1 MAGTKQYYTEEN
13 MRGKKLSDFASDVDF
28 IEDSVTFLKSNRK
41 GYTDEDFSS
50 MNGEDVVD
58 EVLEHF
64 RWANTNEVSMAKD
77 FSYIKDDKVPE
88 EHKQAYGRL
97 LFAFDNAEGEGMWDD
112 NGKAVRDYL
121 AGAASAPSTVGS
133 VVAGMF
139 TGGTGAAAIQGS
151 KAAAQ
156 VAVRAAAKKYLKRA
170 VLGGM
175 LDGSVAAGSQLGLEA
190 IKADAG
196 DTIEEEYDINYKNVA
211 AAGAIGGTLGFGVN
225 VGAAALQKSGANKL
239 IDTLDTGRQ
248 AQADRIADAAEKANI
263 KLKAIANSQEK
274 KDLADEVIGKMLF
287 AIDPKLVDEGM
298 KAKVDILSADLPDGL
313 IAGLD
318 RRKIQILGA
327 AAFDLAEEL
336 KIKPGKGIRITEQL
350 ANIMETPGGSGT
362 AREIFD
368 RVRKEYGLSAREL
381 SAVYAAEVS
390 EAAKILVGQKNLKNN
405 LGGTVTPVDAN
416 KFKEKLDALYKQ
428 GMSRLSSE
436 DAKVLIEAQEQGG
449 GIAGKTWRTFRSAE
463 DLRRALMTSQPTT
476 TMRNNIFGVAM
487 GAIDM
492 VDQVGINLV
501 RKARG
506 KTDTYEGLQG
516 AADVM
521 SYLTRDAYVAD
532 AVTTMLS
539 DVAPEKMSKV
549 FYQAAQAEAGTTAE
563 TGAAKVG
570 AFFNKLNTVS
580 DHIFKKAV
588 VVGSID
594 RSLKRLND
602 PKLGTSVMDML
613 EKGTIAELPEDIL
626 QDALDESLE
635 FTFQKRFGGKGSS
648 AESKKVKALVDG
660 ITRNGFTVLIP
671 FPRYLASQAKHI
683 SDYTGLTILRR
694 LATGSDIAD
703 KEIAKAMTGAAVGL
717 VHLKVQQEN
726 IANGRDWFE
735 WEDDRTRKDAQ
746 AALGPQAY
754 NSFIMHQVARAME
767 GLPNK
772 LPNVPFSKWD
782 GDTGAFIKDS
792 LKLLAG
798 SEFRPNSGLVTK
810 VSKGLDTGSWKP
822 VGEEIGDYFSAFT
835 YPAAAVKDF
844 YGQFDPLSTYFPETR
859 DGLMSYTNLSEHDVD
874 SPITMQ
880 LGLFR
885 RITRQLPDFPAAN
898 NGEKGMLEF
907 FRSSTAVN
915 YQSKY
920 NQEADRAGLGYD
932 ALRFDVFG
940 DGPIRALDPLLK
952 QLTGFASKPIKN
964 DLQREI
970 TRLQLDPFTLYNPY
984 REKNTAVTLMT
995 EQILQGNLAFV
1006 ISEQVLKDPDYQRMS
1021 IDEQKRLLKG
1031 MISAKVTIAKEMAV
1045 EELDAMYAM
1054 EGDSAVLFMGY
1065 QRGRVEKLDKNGKAN
1080 ADLAWP
1086 LMAERF
1092 GYSRTATLDEVIEEI
1107 RTTDKYDDDPQELMV
1122 KETDMIMNYL
1132 HAGGL
1137 YGERYRE
1144 VIRDLN

>member
-1 MAGTKQYYTEEN
+1 MATTKQYYTEEN

-41 GYTDEDFSS
+41 GYTDEDFAN
-50 MNGEDVVD
+50 MNGEDVVN

-77 FSYIKDDKVPE
+77 FSYIKDDKTPE
-88 EHKQAYGRL
+88 DHKQAYGRL
-97 LFAFDNAEGEGMWDD
+97 LFAFDNADGEGIWDD
-112 NGKAVRDYL
+112 HGKAVRDYVT
-121 AGAASAPSTVGS
+121 GAATAPSTVGS

-170 VLGGM
+170 ALGGL

-190 IKADAG
+190 TKADAG

-239 IDTLDTGRQ
+239 VDTLDKGRQ
-248 AQADRIADAAEKANI
+248 AQADRIAEAAEKAKI
-263 KLKAIANSQEK
+263 KLDVVSKNKEK
-274 KDLADEVIGKMLF
+274 KELADEVIGKMLF

-318 RRKIQILGA
+318 RKKIQILGA

-336 KIKPGKGIRITEQL
+336 KIKPGKGVRITEQL
-350 ANIMETPGGSGT
+350 ANVMETPGGSGT

-368 RVRKEYGLSAREL
+368 RVRKEYGLSPREL

-405 LGGTVTPVDAN
+405 LGGTVKPVDAD
-416 KFKEKLDALYKQ
+416 KFKAKLDALYEQ
-428 GMSRLSSE
+428 GMSRLSGA
-436 DAKVLIEAQEQGG
+436 DAKELMEAQEQGG
-449 GIAGKTWRTFRSAE
+449 GIAGKSYRFLRGFE

-487 GAIDM
+487 GVIDM
-492 VDQVGINLV
+492 VDQVNINLV
-501 RKARG
+501 RKVRG

-521 SYLTRDAYVAD
+521 AYLTKDAYVAD
-532 AVTTMLS
+532 AVTTMLT
-539 DVAPEKMSKV
+539 DVAPEKMAKV
-549 FYQAAQAEAGTTAE
+549 FYQAAQAEAGTTAD
-563 TGAAKVG
+563 TGWAKVG
-570 AFFNKLNTVS
+570 GFFNKLNTVS
-580 DHIFKKAV
+580 DHVFKKAV

-602 PKLGTSVMDML
+602 PKIGTSVMDML
-613 EKGTIAELPEDIL
+613 EKGTIAELPDDIL
-626 QDALDESLE
+626 RDALDESLE
-635 FTFQKRFGGKGSS
+635 FTFQKRLGGKGSS
-648 AESKKVKALVDG
+648 AESKAAKVAVDI
-660 ITRNGFTVLIP
+660 ITRTGLTALIP

-683 SDYTGLTILRR
+683 SDYTGLTIARR
-694 LATGSDIAD
+694 LATGRDIAD
-703 KEIAKAMTGAAVGL
+703 KEFAKAMTGAVVGL
-717 VHLKVQQEN
+717 GHLKVQQ
-726 IANGRDWFE
+726 ANVANDRDWFE
-735 WEDDRTRKDAQ
+735 WEDGRTRKDAQ

-754 NSFIMHQVARAME
+754 NAFIMHQVARAME
-767 GLPNK
+767 GLPTK
-772 LPNVPFSKWD
+772 LPNTAFSEWD
-782 GDTGAFIKDS
+782 GDTDAFVKDS
-792 LKLLAG
+792 LKLLVG

-810 VSKGLDTGSWKP
+810 ISKASNTGIWTA
-822 VGEEIGDYFSAFT
+822 VYEEVGDYFSAFT

-859 DGLMSYTNLSEHDVD
+859 DGLMSYTNMAEHDVEF
-874 SPITMQ
+874 PINMQ

-920 NQEADRAGLGYD
+920 NKEADRAGLGYD

-1006 ISEQVLKDPDYQRMS
+1006 ISEQVLKDPGYQGMS
-1021 IDEQKRLLKG
+1021 IDEQKRFLKD
-1031 MISAKVTIAKEMAV
+1031 MISDKVSIAKEMAV
-1045 EELDAMYAM
+1045 EELDAMYEM
-1054 EGDSAVLFMGY
+1054 EGDSAALFMGY
-1065 QRGRVEKLDKNGKAN
+1065 QRGRVERLDRNEKAN

-1092 GYSRTATLDEVIEEI
+1092 GYSSTATLDEVIEEI
-1107 RTTDKYDDDPQELMV
+1107 RTTNKYNDDPQERMV

-1132 HAGGL
+1132 HAGKL
-1137 YGERYRE
+1137 YGKRYRE
-1144 VIRDLN
+1144 VVKDLN

>member
-1 MAGTKQYYTEEN
+1 MANTKQYYTEEN
-13 MRGKKLSDFASDVDF
+13 MQGKKLSDFASDVDF

-41 GYTDEDFSS
+41 GYTDDDFAK
-50 MNGEDVVD
+50 MNGEDVVN

-77 FSYIKDDKVPE
+77 FSYIKDDTTPE

-97 LFAFDNAEGEGMWDD
+97 LFAFDNAEGEGIWDD
-112 NGKAVRDYL
+112 HGKAARDYL
-121 AGAASAPSTVGS
+121 AGAASAPSTVAS

-139 TGGTGAAAIQGS
+139 SGGTGAAAIQSS

-170 VLGGM
+170 ALGGL

-190 IKADAG
+190 TKADAG

-239 IDTLDTGRQ
+239 IDTVETGRQ
-248 AQADRIADAAEKANI
+248 AQADRIAEAAEKAKI
-263 KLKAIANSQEK
+263 KLDVVSKNKEK
-274 KDLADEVIGKMLF
+274 KELADEVIGKMLF

-318 RRKIQILGA
+318 RKKIQILGA

-336 KIKPGKGIRITEQL
+336 KIQPGKGVRITEQL
-350 ANIMETPGGSGT
+350 ANIIETPGGSGT

-405 LGGTVTPVDAN
+405 LGGTVKPVDAE
-416 KFKEKLDALYKQ
+416 KFKQKLDALYEQ
-428 GMSRLSSE
+428 GMSRLSSA
-436 DAKVLIEAQEQGG
+436 DANVLTEAQQQGG
-449 GIAGKTWRTFRSAE
+449 GIAGSAYRTFRGFE

-492 VDQVGINLV
+492 VDQVGINIV
-501 RKARG
+501 RKVRG
-506 KTDTYEGLQG
+506 KSDTYEGLQG

-521 SYLTRDAYVAD
+521 AYLTKDAYVAD
-532 AVTTMLS
+532 AVTTMLT
-539 DVAPEKMSKV
+539 DLAPEKMSKV
-549 FYQAAQAEAGTTAE
+549 FYQAAQAEAGTSADTAW
-563 TGAAKVG
+563 AKTG

-580 DHIFKKAV
+580 DHVFKKAV

-602 PKLGTSVMDML
+602 PKIGTSVMDML
-613 EKGTIAELPEDIL
+613 EKGTIAELPDDIL
-626 QDALDESLE
+626 KDALDESLE
-635 FTFQKRFGGKGSS
+635 FTFQKRLGGKGSS
-648 AESKKVKALVDG
+648 TESQAAKSVVDL
-660 ITRNGFTVLIP
+660 ITRSGLTVLIP

-683 SDYTGLTILRR
+683 SDYTSLTILRR
-694 LATGSDIAD
+694 LATGRDIAD
-703 KEIAKAMTGAAVGL
+703 KEIAKAMTGAVVALG
-717 VHLKVQQEN
+717 HLKIQQAN
-726 IANGRDWFE
+726 IANDRDWFE
-735 WEDDRTRKDAQ
+735 WEDGRTRKDAQ

-754 NSFIMHQVARAME
+754 NAFMMHQVARAME
-767 GLPNK
+767 GLPTK
-772 LPNVPFSKWD
+772 LPNVSDWD
-782 GDTGAFIKDS
+782 GDTGAFVKDS
-792 LKLLAG
+792 LKLLVG

-810 VSKGLDTGSWKP
+810 LSKAMDTGSWKP
-822 VGEEIGDYFSAFT
+822 VGEEVGDYFSAYT

-844 YGQFDPLSTYFPETR
+844 YGQFDPLSAYFPETR
-859 DGLMSYTNLSEHDVD
+859 DGLQSYTNLSEHDVEF
-874 SPITMQ
+874 PINMQ

-920 NQEADRAGLGYD
+920 NNEADRAGLGYD

-964 DLQREI
+964 DLQREM

-984 REKNTAVTLMT
+984 TEKNTAVTLMT

-1006 ISEQVLKDPDYQRMS
+1006 ISEQVLKSPGYPDMS
-1021 IDEQKRLLKG
+1021 IDEQKGFLTDMVKE
-1031 MISAKVTIAKEMAV
+1031 KVTIAKEMAV

-1065 QRGRVEKLDKNGKAN
+1065 QRGRVQELDRKQKLK

-1107 RTTDKYDDDPQELMV
+1107 RTSDKYDDDPQERMV

-1137 YGERYRE
+1137 YGEGYRG
-1144 VIRDLN
+1144 VVRDLN

>member
-1 MAGTKQYYTEEN
+1 MAKTKQYYTEEN
-13 MRGKKLSDFASDVDF
+13 MQGKKLSDFASDVDF

-41 GYTDEDFSS
+41 GYTDEDFAK
-50 MNGEDVVD
+50 MNGEDVVN

-77 FSYIKDDKVPE
+77 FSYIKDDKTPE

-97 LFAFDNAEGEGMWDD
+97 LFAFDNAKGEGIWDD
-112 NGKAVRDYL
+112 NGKAARDYL
-121 AGAASAPSTVGS
+121 AGAASAPSTVAS
-133 VVAGMF
+133 VVSGMF
-139 TGGTGAAAIQGS
+139 SGGTGAAAIQGS

-156 VAVRAAAKKYLKRA
+156 VAVRDAAKKYLKRA
-170 VLGGM
+170 ALGG
-175 LDGSVAAGSQLGLEA
+175 LIDGSVAAGSQLGLEA

-196 DTIEEEYDINYKNVA
+196 DTIEEEYDINYNNVA

-225 VGAAALQKSGANKL
+225 VGAAALQKSGANRL
-239 IDTLDTGRQ
+239 IDTIETGRQ
-248 AQADRIADAAEKANI
+248 AQADRIAEAAEKAKI
-263 KLKAIANSQEK
+263 KLDVVSKNKEK
-274 KDLADEVIGKMLF
+274 KELADEVIGKMLF

-318 RRKIQILGA
+318 RKKIQILGA

-336 KIKPGKGIRITEQL
+336 KIKPGKGVRITEQL
-350 ANIMETPGGSGT
+350 ANIIETPDGSNT

-405 LGGTVTPVDAN
+405 LGGTVKPVDAE
-416 KFKEKLDALYKQ
+416 KFKQKLDALYEQ
-428 GMSRLSSE
+428 GMSRLSSA
-436 DAKVLIEAQEQGG
+436 DANKLTEAQQQGG
-449 GIAGKTWRTFRSAE
+449 GIAGKTYQFLRGFE

-501 RKARG
+501 RKVRG
-506 KTDTYEGLQG
+506 KSDTYEGLQG

-521 SYLTRDAYVAD
+521 AYLTKDAYVAD
-532 AVTTMLS
+532 AVTTMLTNT
-539 DVAPEKMSKV
+539 APEKMSKV
-549 FYQAAQAEAGTTAE
+549 FYQAAQAEAGTTAD
-563 TGAAKVG
+563 TGWAKVG

-580 DHIFKKAV
+580 DHVFKKAV

-602 PKLGTSVMDML
+602 PKIGTSVMDML
-613 EKGTIAELPEDIL
+613 EKGTIAELPDDIL
-626 QDALDESLE
+626 KDALDESLE
-635 FTFQKRFGGKGSS
+635 FTFQKRLGGKGSS
-648 AESKKVKALVDG
+648 TESQAAKWLVDG
-660 ITRNGFTVLIP
+660 ITRSGLTIVIP

-683 SDYTGLTILRR
+683 SDYAGLTIARR
-694 LATGSDIAD
+694 LATGRDIAD
-703 KEIAKAMTGAAVGL
+703 KEIAKAMTGAVVGL
-717 VHLKVQQEN
+717 GHLKVQQ
-726 IANGRDWFE
+726 ANVANDRDWFE
-735 WEDDRTRKDAQ
+735 WEDGRTRKDAQ

-754 NSFIMHQVARAME
+754 NAFIMHQVARAME
-767 GLPNK
+767 GLPTK
-772 LPNVPFSKWD
+772 LPNISPSDWD
-782 GDTGAFIKDS
+782 GDTGAFVKDS
-792 LKLLAG
+792 LKLLVG
-798 SEFRPNSGLVTK
+798 SEFRPNSGIVTK
-810 VSKGLDTGSWKP
+810 LSKALDTGSWTP
-822 VGEEIGDYFSAFT
+822 LFEEAGDYVSAYT

-844 YGQFDPLSTYFPETR
+844 YGQFDPLSAYFPETR
-859 DGLMSYTNLSEHDVD
+859 DGLQSYTNLSEHDLEIPFNV
-874 SPITMQ
+874 P

-920 NQEADRAGLGYD
+920 NPEADRAGLGYD
-932 ALRFDVFG
+932 AIRFDVFG

-964 DLQREI
+964 DLQREM

-984 REKNTAVTLMT
+984 EEKNTSVTLMA

-1006 ISEQVLKDPDYQRMS
+1006 ISEEVLKDPGYQNKPT
-1021 IDEQKRLLKG
+1021 DEQKRYLTDEVRR
-1031 MISAKVTIAKEMAV
+1031 KVTIAKELAV

-1065 QRGRVEKLDKNGKAN
+1065 QRGRVKELDKRSKEY
-1080 ADLAWP
+1080 ADNAWP

-1092 GYSRTATLDEVIEEI
+1092 GYSSNATLDEVIEEI
-1107 RTTDKYDDDPQELMV
+1107 RTTDKYDDDPQERMV
-1122 KETDMIMNYL
+1122 KETDIIMNYL
-1132 HAGGL
+1132 HAGDL
-1137 YGERYRE
+1137 FGETYRE
-1144 VIRDLN
+1144 IKRKIH

>member
-1 MAGTKQYYTEEN
+1 MAKTKQYYTEEN
-13 MRGKKLSDFASDVDF
+13 MQGKKLSDFASDVDF

-41 GYTDEDFSS
+41 GYTDDDFAK
-50 MNGEDVVD
+50 MNGEDVVN

-77 FSYIKDDKVPE
+77 FSYIKDDTTPE

-97 LFAFDNAEGEGMWDD
+97 LFAFDNAKGEGIWDD
-112 NGKAVRDYL
+112 NGKAARDYL
-121 AGAASAPSTVGS
+121 AGGASAPSTVAS

-170 VLGGM
+170 ALGGL

-190 IKADAG
+190 TKADAG

-239 IDTLDTGRQ
+239 VNTIETGRQ
-248 AQADRIADAAEKANI
+248 AQADRIAEAAEKAKI
-263 KLKAIANSQEK
+263 KLDVVSKNKEK
-274 KDLADEVIGKMLF
+274 KELADEVIGKMLF

-318 RRKIQILGA
+318 RKKIQILGA

-336 KIKPGKGIRITEQL
+336 KIKPGKGVRITEQL
-350 ANIMETPGGSGT
+350 ANIIETPGGSGT

-368 RVRKEYGLSAREL
+368 RVRKEYDLSAREL

-405 LGGTVTPVDAN
+405 LGGTVKPVDAE
-416 KFKEKLDALYKQ
+416 KFKQKLDDLYEQ
-428 GMSRLSSE
+428 GMSRLSSA
-436 DAKVLIEAQEQGG
+436 DANVLTEAQKQGG
-449 GIAGKTWRTFRSAE
+449 GIAGSAYRTFRGFE

-492 VDQVGINLV
+492 VDQVGINIV
-501 RKARG
+501 RKVRG
-506 KTDTYEGLQG
+506 KSDTYEGLQG

-521 SYLTRDAYVAD
+521 AYLTKDAYIAD
-532 AVTTMLS
+532 AVTTMLT

-549 FYQAAQAEAGTTAE
+549 FYQAAQAEAGTTAD
-563 TGAAKVG
+563 TVWAKTG

-580 DHIFKKAV
+580 DHVFKKAV

-594 RSLKRLND
+594 RSLKRLKD
-602 PKLGTSVMDML
+602 PKIGTSVMDML
-613 EKGTIAELPEDIL
+613 EKGTIAELPDDIL
-626 QDALDESLE
+626 RDALDESLE
-635 FTFQKRFGGKGSS
+635 FTFQKRLGGKDAS
-648 AESKKVKALVDG
+648 AESKAAKLLVDG
-660 ITRNGFTVLIP
+660 ITRSGLTILIP

-683 SDYTGLTILRR
+683 SDYTGLTIARR
-694 LATGSDIAD
+694 LATGRDIAD
-703 KEIAKAMTGAAVGL
+703 KEFAKAMTGVVVGL
-717 VHLKVQQEN
+717 GHLKIQQAN
-726 IANGRDWFE
+726 IANDRDWFE
-735 WEDDRTRKDAQ
+735 WEDGRTRKDAQ

-754 NSFIMHQVARAME
+754 NAFMMHQVARAME
-767 GLPNK
+767 GLPTK
-772 LPNVPFSKWD
+772 LPGY
-782 GDTGAFIKDS
+782 GDSRAFVKDS
-792 LKLLAG
+792 MKLLVG
-798 SEFRPNSGLVTK
+798 SEFRPNSGIVTK
-810 VSKGLDTGSWKP
+810 ATKAWDTGNFNP
-822 VGEEIGDYFSAFT
+822 VFEEAGDYLSALT

-859 DGLMSYTNLSEHDVD
+859 DGLQSYTNMSEHDVEF
-874 SPITMQ
+874 PINMS

-920 NQEADRAGLGYD
+920 NTEADRDGLGYD
-932 ALRFDVFG
+932 AIRFDVFG

-964 DLQREI
+964 DLQREM

-984 REKNTAVTLMT
+984 QEKNTAVTLMT

-1006 ISEQVLKDPDYQRMS
+1006 ISEQVLKDPGYLNMS
-1021 IDEQKRLLKG
+1021 IDEQKRFLKD
-1031 MISAKVTIAKEMAV
+1031 MVSKKVKIAKEMAV

-1065 QRGRVEKLDKNGKAN
+1065 QRGRVEKLDKNAKAD

-1092 GYSRTATLDEVIEEI
+1092 GYSSTATLDEVIEEI
-1107 RTTDKYDDDPQELMV
+1107 RTSVKYDDDPQERMV

-1132 HAGGL
+1132 HAGKL
-1137 YGERYRE
+1137 YGEGYRG
-1144 VIRDLN
+1144 VVRDLN

>member
-1 MAGTKQYYTEEN
+1 MANTKQYYTEEN
-13 MRGKKLSDFASDVDF
+13 MQGKKLSDFASDVDF

-41 GYTDEDFSS
+41 GYTDDDFAK
-50 MNGEDVVD
+50 MNGEDVVN

-77 FSYIKDDKVPE
+77 FSYIKDDTTPE

-97 LFAFDNAEGEGMWDD
+97 LFAFDNAEGEGIWDD
-112 NGKAVRDYL
+112 HGKAARDYL
-121 AGAASAPSTVGS
+121 AGAASAPSTVAS

-139 TGGTGAAAIQGS
+139 SGGTGAAAIQSS

-170 VLGGM
+170 ALGGL

-190 IKADAG
+190 TKADAG

-239 IDTLDTGRQ
+239 IDTVETGRQ
-248 AQADRIADAAEKANI
+248 AQADRIAEAAEKAKI
-263 KLKAIANSQEK
+263 KLDVVSKSKEK
-274 KDLADEVIGKMLF
+274 KELADEVIGKMLF

-318 RRKIQILGA
+318 RKKIQILGA

-336 KIKPGKGIRITEQL
+336 KIQPGKGVRITEQL
-350 ANIMETPGGSGT
+350 ANIIETPGGSGT

-405 LGGTVTPVDAN
+405 LGGTVKPVDAE
-416 KFKEKLDALYKQ
+416 KFKQKLDALYEQ
-428 GMSRLSSE
+428 GMSRLSSA
-436 DAKVLIEAQEQGG
+436 DANVLTEAQQQGG
-449 GIAGKTWRTFRSAE
+449 GIAGSAYRTFRGFE

-492 VDQVGINLV
+492 VDQVNINIV
-501 RKARG
+501 RKVRG
-506 KTDTYEGLQG
+506 KSDTYEGLQG

-521 SYLTRDAYVAD
+521 AYLTKDAYVAD
-532 AVTTMLS
+532 AVTTMLT
-539 DVAPEKMSKV
+539 DLAPEKMSKV
-549 FYQAAQAEAGTTAE
+549 FYQAAQAEAGTSADTAW
-563 TGAAKVG
+563 AKTG

-580 DHIFKKAV
+580 DHVFKKAV

-602 PKLGTSVMDML
+602 PKIGTSVMDML
-613 EKGTIAELPEDIL
+613 EKGTIAELPDDIL
-626 QDALDESLE
+626 KDALDESLE
-635 FTFQKRFGGKGSS
+635 FTFQKRLGGKGSS
-648 AESKKVKALVDG
+648 TESQAAKSVVDL
-660 ITRNGFTVLIP
+660 ITRSGLTVLIP

-683 SDYTGLTILRR
+683 SDYTSLTILRR
-694 LATGSDIAD
+694 LATGRDIAD
-703 KEIAKAMTGAAVGL
+703 KEIAKAMTGAVVALG
-717 VHLKVQQEN
+717 HLKIQQAN
-726 IANGRDWFE
+726 IANDRDWFE
-735 WEDDRTRKDAQ
+735 WEDGRTRKDAQ

-754 NSFIMHQVARAME
+754 NAFMMHQVARAME
-767 GLPNK
+767 GLPTK
-772 LPNVPFSKWD
+772 LPNVSDWD
-782 GDTGAFIKDS
+782 GDTGAFVKDS
-792 LKLLAG
+792 LKLLVG

-810 VSKGLDTGSWKP
+810 LSKAMDTGSWKP
-822 VGEEIGDYFSAFT
+822 VGEEVGDYFSAYT

-844 YGQFDPLSTYFPETR
+844 YGQFDPLSAYFPETR
-859 DGLMSYTNLSEHDVD
+859 DGLQSYTNLSEHDVEF
-874 SPITMQ
+874 PINMQ

-920 NQEADRAGLGYD
+920 NNEADRAGLGYD

-964 DLQREI
+964 DLQREM

-984 REKNTAVTLMT
+984 TEKNTAVTLMT

-1006 ISEQVLKDPDYQRMS
+1006 ISEQVLKSPGYPDMS
-1021 IDEQKRLLKG
+1021 IDEQKGFLTDMVKE
-1031 MISAKVTIAKEMAV
+1031 KVTIAKEMAV

-1065 QRGRVEKLDKNGKAN
+1065 QRGRVQELDRKQKLK

-1107 RTTDKYDDDPQELMV
+1107 RTSDKYDDDPQERMV

-1137 YGERYRE
+1137 YGEGYRG
-1144 VIRDLN
+1144 VVRDLN